1 MIVPIPV
8 HCMAC
13 GIQLIDEIPPGE
25 DRTRGVCPDCGT
37 IHYRNPK
44 IVVGTVIEEAGRVL
58 LCRRAIEPAEG
69 LWTPPAG
76 FLEMEESME
85 AGAVR
90 ETMEE
95 ACAEVAIV
103 RTFARIDLTRI
114 GQVYEMFLARLQRP
128 DVKAGAESHEVRWF
142 SWDEIPWHE
151 LAFPVVEW
159 VLRLRAEDLAN
170 GQERIHRGCL
180 HWNEVGSALSL
191 ENYDLGDLQSLLLAP

>member
-13 GIQLIDEIPPGE
+13 GIELRNEIPSGE
-25 DRTRGVCPDCGT
+25 DRARGVCPDCGT

-44 IVVGTVIEEAGRVL
+44 IVVGTIIEDAGRVL

-76 FLEMEESME
+76 FLEMAESMA

-95 ACAEVAIV
+95 ACAEVSIV

-114 GQVYEMFLARLQRP
+114 GQVHEMFLARLESP
-128 DVKAGAESHEVRWF
+128 DVAAGAESHEVRWF
-142 SWDEIPWHE
+142 SWDEIPWQQ

-159 VLRLRAEDLAN
+159 VLRLRAEDLAS

-180 HWNEVGSALSL
+180 HWNEVGSPLSL

>member
-13 GIQLIDEIPPGE
+13 GIQLKNEIPPGE
-25 DRTRGVCPDCGT
+25 DRLRGVCPDCGT

-44 IVVGTVIEEAGRVL
+44 VVVGTIIEDAGRVL

-76 FLEMEESME
+76 FLEMSESME
-85 AGAVR
+85 AGAAR

-95 ACAEVAIV
+95 AGADVAII

-114 GQVYEMFLARLQRP
+114 GQVHEMFLARLKSP
-128 DVKAGAESHEVRWF
+128 EVTAGAESLEVKWF
-142 SWDEIPWHE
+142 TWDEIPWSE

-159 VLRLRAEDLAN
+159 ILRLRTEDLASD
-170 GQERIHRGCL
+170 QDRIHRGCL
-180 HWNEVGSALSL
+180 HWKEVGSPLSL
-191 ENYDLGDLQSLLLAP
+191 ENYDLNDIQSLHLAL

>member
-13 GIQLIDEIPPGE
+13 GMQLKNEIPPGE
-25 DRTRGVCPDCGT
+25 DRLRGVCPDCGT

-44 IVVGTVIEEAGRVL
+44 VVVGTIIEDAGRVL

-76 FLEMEESME
+76 FLEMSESME
-85 AGAVR
+85 AGAAR

-95 ACAEVAIV
+95 AGADVAII

-114 GQVYEMFLARLQRP
+114 GQVHEMFLARLKSP
-128 DVKAGAESHEVRWF
+128 EVTAGAESLEVKWF
-142 SWDEIPWHE
+142 TWDEIPWSE

-159 VLRLRAEDLAN
+159 ILRLRAEDLASD
-170 GQERIHRGCL
+170 QDRIHRGCL
-180 HWNEVGSALSL
+180 HWKEVGSPLSL
-191 ENYDLGDLQSLLLAP
+191 ENYDLNDIQSLHLAL

>member
-13 GIQLIDEIPPGE
+13 GIQLKNEIPPGE
-25 DRTRGVCPDCGT
+25 DRLRGVCPDCGT

-44 IVVGTVIEEAGRVL
+44 IVVGTILEESDRVL

-76 FLEMEESME
+76 FLEMSESME
-85 AGAVR
+85 QGAVR
-90 ETMEE
+90 ETKEE
-95 ACAEVAIV
+95 ACADVSIL

-114 GQVYEMFLARLQRP
+114 GQVHEMFLAKLDRP
-128 DVKAGAESHEVRWF
+128 EVSAGAESHEVKWF
-142 SWDEIPWHE
+142 PWAEIPWSE

-159 VLRLRAEDLAN
+159 ILRLRAEDLATD
-170 GQERIHRGCL
+170 QERIHRGCL
-180 HWNEVGSALSL
+180 HWKETGSPLSL
-191 ENYDLGDLQSLLLAP
+191 ANYDLSDLQSLPLAR